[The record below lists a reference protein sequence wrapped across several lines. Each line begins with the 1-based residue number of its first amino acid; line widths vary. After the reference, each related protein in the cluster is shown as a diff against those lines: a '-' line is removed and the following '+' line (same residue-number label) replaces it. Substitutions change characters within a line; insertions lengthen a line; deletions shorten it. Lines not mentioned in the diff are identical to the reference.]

1 MRKQDESTD
10 VDDFVLVTRGLSA
23 SGGAVDLRRNLAAVR
38 IKQAYYGVVVVEQGG
53 TFDVLEP

>member
-1 MRKQDESTD
+1 MQVTD

-23 SGGAVDLRRNLAAVR
+23 SEGAVDLRRNLAAVR